1 MYSILLLT
9 SLFPLPEIFLS
20 QLPIH
25 FAHIPVKAGR
35 NVPGAKRNYMEAGES
50 GRDQTLKDLDDQVKL
65 LRFCAVSS
73 RMLYKGSNVL
83 FEF

>member
-1 MYSILLLT
+1 M
-9 SLFPLPEIFLS
+9 
-20 QLPIH
+20 
-25 FAHIPVKAGR
+25 KAGR

-73 RMLYKGSNVL
+73 RMLYKRSNVL